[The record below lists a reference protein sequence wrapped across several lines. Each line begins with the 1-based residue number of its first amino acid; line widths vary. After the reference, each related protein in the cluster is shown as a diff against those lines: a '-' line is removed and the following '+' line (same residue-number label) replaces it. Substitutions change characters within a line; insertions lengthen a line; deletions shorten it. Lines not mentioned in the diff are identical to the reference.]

1 MNVNL
6 TFNEHVISAVSSFMS
21 RLGQMNRVKH
31 AFDGHTLLVIINALV
46 YLVNLFTLQMCGAIL
61 AKVI

>member
-31 AFDGHTLLVIINALV
+31 AFDCQTLVIIVDAPV
-46 YLVNLFTLQMCGAIL
+46 FS
-61 AKVI
+61 